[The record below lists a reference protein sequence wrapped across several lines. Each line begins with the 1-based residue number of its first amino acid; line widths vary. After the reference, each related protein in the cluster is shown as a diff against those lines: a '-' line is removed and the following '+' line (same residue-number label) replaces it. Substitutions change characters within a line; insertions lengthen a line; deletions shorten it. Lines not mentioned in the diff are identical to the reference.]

1 MSVCQNISQTEWKWS
16 IPKFFNIG
24 EACSD
29 KVCKEGKKDKIAMI
43 VEDDIKGTSTITYE
57 ILAIKSNQFAEF
69 LNFLFSA
76 ISFGGR

>member
-29 KVCKEGKKDKIAMI
+29 RVCKEGKKDKIAMI
-43 VEDDIKGTSTITYE
+43 EVIQPNPTLCER
-57 ILAIKSNQFAEF
+57 IL
-69 LNFLFSA
+69 
-76 ISFGGR
+76 

>member
-29 KVCKEGKKDKIAMI
+29 RVCKEGKKDKIAMI
-43 VEDDIKGTSTITYE
+43 VEDDIKYK
-57 ILAIKSNQFAEF
+57 LNKNQLVLKFKNEEELNKIIEF
-69 LNFLFSA
+69 LKR
-76 ISFGGR
+76 G